1 MIQSSSPEEGSENCE
16 AIGSDEG
23 VPANGGE
30 YVVIEAWPE
39 DAEGSGVSPVG
50 FAHPE
55 KKAKMSSDAKPITN
69 VIISVVLFFLCFF
82 FFSSFCVP
90 FFRDCFDCDFR
101 SVRLCCGLHF
111 QCAMQRLISGR
122 LHM

>member
-23 VPANGGE
+23 VPANGGG

-55 KKAKMSSDAKPITN
+55 KKAKMSSNAKPITN
-69 VIISVVLFFLCFF
+69 VIISVVLILLILFSFL
-82 FFSSFCVP
+82 
-90 FFRDCFDCDFR
+90 
-101 SVRLCCGLHF
+101 
-111 QCAMQRLISGR
+111 QRLLR
-122 LHM
+122 LRFSFRPTLLRFALSVCNAATYLRSFAHG